1 MPQFRSLPSFHHGD
15 ADVIEEPLMQAV
27 PVSQPLK
34 LKAFATVSTDQLV
47 QSHTP
52 THYSQEPNTDSLT
65 HTPAPFADAIQQAQP
80 VAYRQPVTPFVTR
93 ELSDSPFATRELSD
107 SPFVTR
113 ELSDS
118 PFATRQL
125 SDSPFV
131 TRQLSPGRED
141 EIHTGP
147 MTGQR
152 IEQISPQ
159 LASNMPIFS
168 LVPIQ
173 TTGQQTPSTFAAVSS
188 PSLITALQSTMG
200 SHKKTDQMVVIP
212 ATMKRT
218 QVLPETVNASRRMPR
233 RFRHAIALG
242 LTLMGL
248 ILTLLSLAPL
258 DDGQST
264 YHIFASAAQ
273 WGTSSQ
279 QNWDISAHTI
289 GQMPGNGGANS
300 STSSTAMNVNTGNLP
315 NMDLPTSQYV
325 AIAQQ
330 DAIAAGISPDYFVR
344 QIYAESSFDPN
355 AYSPAGAVGIA
366 QFEPATAY
374 GLGIDPYD
382 PISAL
387 KGAAQLMASYNTQYN
402 GNYAMALSA
411 YNAGGGN
418 VQIAVQNCGANWL
431 SCMPAE
437 TQNYVYKIMGI

>member
-1 MPQFRSLPSFHHGD
+1 MPQFRSLPSFHHDD

-27 PVSQPLK
+27 PVSQPSK

-47 QSHTP
+47 QSHTQMHF
-52 THYSQEPNTDSLT
+52 TQDNHYPQEPDTESLT
-65 HTPAPFADAIQQAQP
+65 HTSAPLADAIQQAQP
-80 VAYRQPVTPFVTR
+80 VNYAQSATPSGTR
-93 ELSDSPFATRELSD
+93 RLSGSLY
-107 SPFVTR
+107 
-113 ELSDS
+113 
-118 PFATRQL
+118 
-125 SDSPFV
+125 V
-131 TRQLSPGRED
+131 TRQLSPSRED
-141 EIHTGP
+141 ETNTGP
-147 MTGQR
+147 MTGQMT
-152 IEQISPQ
+152 PQ
-159 LASNMPIFS
+159 LAQNLPILS
-168 LVPIQ
+168 LVPLQ
-173 TTGQQTPSTFAAVSS
+173 ATGPQTPNTFAAVSS
-188 PSLITALQSTMG
+188 PSLITALQSTMVG
-200 SHKKTDQMVVIP
+200 HKKTDQMVVIP

-218 QVLPETVNASRRMPR
+218 QVLPETANPPRRMRR

-242 LTLMGL
+242 LTLVGL

-264 YHIFASAAQ
+264 YHIFASATQ

-289 GQMPGNGGANS
+289 AQMPGNGGIAATTS
-300 STSSTAMNVNTGNLP
+300 GSTTANVNTANLP
-315 NMDLPTSQYV
+315 NLNLPTSQYV

-330 DAIAAGISPDYFVR
+330 DAIAAGISPNYFVR

-387 KGAAQLMASYNTQYN
+387 KGAAQLMAAYNTQYN